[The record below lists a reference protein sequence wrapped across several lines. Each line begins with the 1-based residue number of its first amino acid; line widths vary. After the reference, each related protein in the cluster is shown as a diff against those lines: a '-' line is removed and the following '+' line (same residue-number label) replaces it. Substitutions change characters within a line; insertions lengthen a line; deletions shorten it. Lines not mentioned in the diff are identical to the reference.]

1 MKFSDYI
8 ILEQSEEKT
17 RSSRDIG
24 RISFWVNNSNNPEEL
39 QKFYEKVLP
48 QNFTENDLNQ
58 LNSLVRSFNQK
69 KPLLGGKKLSDYSSI
84 QELNDDIENIELNN
98 EGNLIQG
105 QYDVVLNNDK
115 YMVILPNTNQA
126 SFQVLRV
133 WRIWGNMNFSEKIL
147 MRKCS

>member
-69 KPLLGGKKLSDYSSI
+69 NHYW
-84 QELNDDIENIELNN
+84 
-98 EGNLIQG
+98 
-105 QYDVVLNNDK
+105 VVKNYQITPQFKN
-115 YMVILPNTNQA
+115 
-126 SFQVLRV
+126 
-133 WRIWGNMNFSEKIL
+133 
-147 MRKCS
+147 